1 MYILD
6 NFLAYLL
13 MYTILKDICPI
24 NGQQIH
30 MFQISVTQQKLFLYP
45 WTTVCFL
52 LIWFLN
58 VIIQVPTSKSISV
71 ITLKYTPQKKLY
83 LIWNLHII
91 SACNCTIIPHFS
103 LSYEKGFKLWM
114 FRKNKPKTECAYWTE
129 WSILAHQSLFWKRI
143 YYFSQ

>member
-52 LIWFLN
+52 LI
-58 VIIQVPTSKSISV
+58 
-71 ITLKYTPQKKLY
+71 
-83 LIWNLHII
+83 
-91 SACNCTIIPHFS
+91 
-103 LSYEKGFKLWM
+103 
-114 FRKNKPKTECAYWTE
+114 
-129 WSILAHQSLFWKRI
+129 
-143 YYFSQ
+143 